1 MKPESEKG
9 TAVYALTRRGAQLA
23 SSLVR
28 GLAGQGGAVL
38 FLPSRLKSD
47 FGGEAEYFDSSAQA
61 LADNFHKFAAHV
73 VVGATGLVV
82 RHLAPLIK
90 SKKEDPAVV
99 VLPQDG
105 RFAVS
110 LLSGH
115 LGGANR
121 LAEEMARLTGGQA
134 VISTATD
141 VEGLPALE
149 MLAREHQ
156 LEIEDFSRLPAV
168 SRRLVEGEKVPV
180 YDPDGYLKPH
190 LAPWAE
196 HFEFLEN
203 APEPD
208 SGPHIRVS
216 FRLNAATD
224 SEEALVLRP
233 PALALGLGCHVGIER
248 AELDEF
254 VRLCLEQASL
264 SLKSVALLSTV
275 EIRAEEPALLELSRA
290 MNRPLIIH
298 SRAELSQIETPN
310 PSAKV
315 LERIG
320 VPSVCE
326 AAAMLAARTDR
337 LEIKKQKNSRATL
350 AVALIKP

>member
-1 MKPESEKG
+1 MKPETEKG
-9 TAVYALTRRGAQLA
+9 TAVYALTRRGAQVA
-23 SSLVR
+23 RSIVR
-28 GLAGQGGAVL
+28 GLTGRGRAVL
-38 FLPSRLKSD
+38 FLPRRLQPD
-47 FGGEAEYFDSSAQA
+47 FGEEAEYFDSSAQA
-61 LADNFHKFAAHV
+61 LADNFHKFSGHI

-115 LGGANR
+115 LGGANL
-121 LAEEMARLTGGQA
+121 LAEETARLTGGRA

-156 LEIEDFSRLPAV
+156 FEIEDFSRLPAV

-196 HFEFLEN
+196 HFEFSDK
-203 APEPD
+203 APGPD
-208 SGPHIRVS
+208 SGPHILVS
-216 FRLNAATD
+216 FRLDTET
-224 SEEALVLRP
+224 SPEALVLRP

-248 AELDEF
+248 TELEEF
-254 VRLCLEQASL
+254 ICLCLKKAGL
-264 SLKSVALLSTV
+264 SLQSVALLSTV
-275 EIRAEEPALLELSRA
+275 EIRAEEPALLEFSRSI
-290 MNRPLIIH
+290 NRPLIIH
-298 SRAELSQIETPN
+298 SRAELSRVETPN

-326 AAAMLAARTDR
+326 AAAMLAARTDC

>member
-1 MKPESEKG
+1 MKPDDQK
-9 TAVYALTRRGAQLA
+9 TAVYALTRRGAELA
-23 SSLVR
+23 R
-28 GLAGQGGAVL
+28 TIAQGLAGSKGAVL
-38 FLPSRLKSD
+38 FLPRRLEPD
-47 FGGEAEYFDSSAQA
+47 FGPEAEYFDSSSQA
-61 LADNFHKFAAHV
+61 LADNFNLFTGHIV
-73 VVGATGLVV
+73 IGATGLVV
-82 RHLAPLIK
+82 RHLAPLIR

-121 LAEEMARLTGGQA
+121 LAETVAGLTGGQA

-156 LEIEDFSRLPAV
+156 LEIEDFAGLPAL
-168 SRRLVEGEKVPV
+168 SRRLVEGDRVPV
-180 YDPDGYLKPH
+180 YDPEGWLRPH

-196 HFEFLEN
+196 RFEFLDRP
-203 APEPD
+203 PEPGR
-208 SGPHIRVS
+208 GPHIRVD
-216 FRLNAATD
+216 FRLGAELD
-224 SEEALVLRP
+224 PEALVLRP
-233 PALALGLGCHVGIER
+233 PALALGLGCHVGIDP
-248 AELDEF
+248 AELEDF
-254 VRLCLEQASL
+254 IRLCLTQAGL
-264 SLKSVALLSTV
+264 SIKAVGLLSTV
-275 EIRAEEPALLELSRA
+275 EIRAEEPAFLEMSRLL
-290 MNRPLIIH
+290 NRPLIIH
-298 SRAELSQIETPN
+298 SREELSRVETPN

-350 AVALIKP
+350 AAALIKP

>member
-1 MKPESEKG
+1 MKPEEKKE
-9 TAVYALTRRGAQLA
+9 AVYALTRRGAELA
-23 SSLVR
+23 RAIARSR
-28 GLAGQGGAVL
+28 AEAGETVL
-38 FLPSRLKSD
+38 FLPRRLQGD
-47 FGGEAEYFDSSAQA
+47 FGPEAEYFDSSAQA
-61 LADNFHKFAAHV
+61 LAENFHRFTAHIV
-73 VVGATGLVV
+73 IGATGLVV

-115 LGGANR
+115 LGGANH
-121 LAEEMARLTGGQA
+121 LAEEVARLTGGQA

-149 MLAREHQ
+149 MLARDHQ
-156 LEIEDFSRLPAV
+156 LEIEDFARLPAV

-180 YDPDGYLKPH
+180 YDPEGYFRPH

-196 HFEFLEN
+196 HFEFLERM
-203 APEPD
+203 PEPG
-208 SGPHIRVS
+208 SGPHIRVD
-216 FRLNAATD
+216 FRLGAEND
-224 SEEALVLRP
+224 PEALVLRP
-233 PALALGLGCHVGIER
+233 PALALGLGCHVGIDR
-248 AELDEF
+248 AELEDF
-254 VRLCLEQASL
+254 IRLCLEQAGL
-264 SLKSVALLSTV
+264 SIKSVGLLSTV
-275 EIRAEEPALLELSRA
+275 EIRAEEPAFLEMSRLL
-290 MNRPLIIH
+290 NRPLIIH
-298 SRAELSQIETPN
+298 SREELSRVETPN

-350 AVALIKP
+350 AAALIKP